1 MAFAC
6 ITPEPRALCLIM
18 VRFLTNSSAAKK
30 RCLHLALSI
39 ASERLLTRLPKIR
52 R

>member
-6 ITPEPRALCLIM
+6 ITPEQRARCLIM
-18 VRFLTNSSAAKK
+18 VRFLINSSAAKK
-30 RCLHLALSI
+30 RCLQLVLSI
-39 ASERLLTRLPKIR
+39 ASERLFKRLPKMR